1 MFSKLSVFIHS
12 KNRNNVSHRG
22 TKYRF
27 KLRDNAP
34 TFPSPRP
41 LATKSFNRPVC
52 SIWKCTMFIQTQ
64 MNGELTLQVESLNY
78 KSEMVAN
85 CVWLVVTCNY
95 RVILTTHTYRW
106 KGVGN

>member
-1 MFSKLSVFIHS
+1 
-12 KNRNNVSHRG
+12 
-22 TKYRF
+22 
-27 KLRDNAP
+27 
-34 TFPSPRP
+34 
-41 LATKSFNRPVC
+41 
-52 SIWKCTMFIQTQ
+52 MFIQTP

-85 CVWLVVTCNY
+85 CGWLVVTGNY